1 MILKQLTVLP
11 LKDNRPTYF
20 FFSQHNKL
28 GAQQGVP
35 PAEFVLGSAKGRSM

>member
-28 GAQQGVP
+28 GDQQGVP
-35 PAEFVLGSAKGRSM
+35 PAEYTSGSAKGSSM